1 MPLVPKHI
9 QDLKP
14 YQPGKSIE
22 ELKRELGLNKIV
34 KLASNENP
42 IGVSPLALKAMQ
54 NALDTINRYPS
65 PDAYELRKALAER
78 YDVKIE
84 NVFTGNGSEGIIATI
99 MRTFLLD
106 DEEAITSHGSFVTFD
121 VQAQS
126 RGIKLIRT
134 PLKNYRIDL
143 EAMLEHINEKTK
155 IIYLA
160 NPNNPT
166 GTIFTVSEFLKFIKQ
181 VPSNVLVIL
190 DEAYFEFA
198 HDEPTYP
205 NSMQYRLD
213 NVITLR
219 TFSKA
224 FGLAG
229 VRIGYGFAHENFI
242 SNLMKIKLT
251 FEPSTLAQVAAV
263 AAMEDVDF
271 LEQTLHINRIGKQ
284 YLYDLFE
291 ELGIQYLKS
300 YTNFVTIVLDSEKRV
315 NDLFNKLL
323 KEGVIVRP
331 LKSFGLPNC
340 IRVSIGLPEEN
351 EFFAQKLKKVL

>member
-1 MPLVPKHI
+1 MG
-9 QDLKP
+9 LK
-14 YQPGKSIE
+14 
-22 ELKRELGLNKIV
+22 KIV

-42 IGVSPLALKAMQ
+42 IGVSPKALQAMQ
-54 NALDTINRYPS
+54 MALQSINRYPS
-65 PDAYELRKALAER
+65 PDAYELRQALAQR
-78 YDVKIE
+78 YDVKID

-134 PLKNYRIDL
+134 PLKDYRIDL
-143 EAMLEHINEKTK
+143 EAIAEQITPKTK

-166 GTIFTVSEFLKFIKQ
+166 GTIFTVSEFLKFIKN
-181 VPSNVLVIL
+181 VPPRVLVIL

-198 HDEPTYP
+198 HDDPVYP
-205 NSMQYRLD
+205 DSMQYRLD

-229 VRIGYGFAHENFI
+229 VRIGYGFAHEHFI
-242 SNLMKIKLT
+242 ANLMKIKLT

-263 AAMEDVDF
+263 AAMEDADF
-271 LEQTLHINRIGKQ
+271 LEQTLHFNRIGKQ
-284 YLYDLFE
+284 FFYNLFD
-291 ELGIQYLKS
+291 ELGIPYLKS
-300 YTNFVTIVLDSEKRV
+300 HANFVTIILDSEQRV
-315 NDLFNKLL
+315 NKLFNRLL

-331 LKSFGLPNC
+331 LKSFGLPHC

>member
-9 QDLKP
+9 QQLKP

-22 ELKRELGLNKIV
+22 ELKRELGLKKIV

-42 IGVSPLALKAMQ
+42 IGVSPKALQAMQ
-54 NALDTINRYPS
+54 KALQSINRYPS
-65 PDAYELRKALAER
+65 PDAYELRQALAQR
-78 YDVKIE
+78 YDVKID

-134 PLKNYRIDL
+134 PLKDYRIDL
-143 EAMLEHINEKTK
+143 EAIAEQITPKTK

-166 GTIFTVSEFLKFIKQ
+166 GTIFTVSEFLKFIKN
-181 VPSNVLVIL
+181 VPPRVLVIL

-198 HDEPTYP
+198 HDDPVYP
-205 NSMQYRLD
+205 DSMQYRLD

-229 VRIGYGFAHENFI
+229 VRIGYGFAHEHFI
-242 SNLMKIKLT
+242 ANLMKIKLT

-263 AAMEDVDF
+263 AAMEDADF
-271 LEQTLHINRIGKQ
+271 LEQTLHFNRIGKQ
-284 YLYDLFE
+284 FFYNLFD
-291 ELGIQYLKS
+291 ELGIPYLKS
-300 YTNFVTIVLDSEKRV
+300 HANFVTIILDSEQRV
-315 NDLFNKLL
+315 NKLFNRLL

-331 LKSFGLPNC
+331 LKSFGLPHC

>member
-9 QDLKP
+9 QELQP

-42 IGVSPLALKAMQ
+42 LGVSPMALKAMRE
-54 NALDTINRYPS
+54 ALETVNRYPS
-65 PDAYELRKALAER
+65 PDAFDLRKALAER
-78 YDVKIE
+78 YDVKID

-134 PLKNYRIDL
+134 PLNNYRIDL
-143 EAMLEHINEKTK
+143 EAIARHITPKTK

-166 GTIFTVSEFLKFIKQ
+166 GTIFTVSEFLKFIKK
-181 VPSNVLVIL
+181 VPPRVLVIL

-198 HDEPTYP
+198 HDDPVYP
-205 NSMQYRLD
+205 DSMQYRLD

-242 SNLMKIKLT
+242 ANLMKIKLT
-251 FEPSTLAQVAAV
+251 FEPSTLAQAAAA
-263 AAMEDVDF
+263 AAMEDADF
-271 LEQTLHINRIGKQ
+271 LEQTLHNNRLGKK
-284 YLYDLFE
+284 YFYDLFE
-291 ELGIQYLKS
+291 KLGIQYLKS
-300 YTNFVTIVLDSEKRV
+300 HANFVTIVLDSEKQV
-315 NDLFNKLL
+315 NSLFNKLL
-323 KEGVIVRP
+323 REGVIVRP

-340 IRVSIGLPEEN
+340 IRVSIGLQEEN

>member
-9 QDLKP
+9 QELKP
-14 YQPGKSIE
+14 YQPGKSID
-22 ELKRELGLNKIV
+22 ELKRELGLKKIV

-42 IGVSPLALKAMQ
+42 IGVSPFALQAMHE
-54 NALDTINRYPS
+54 ALMTVNRYPN
-65 PDAYELRKALAER
+65 PDSYDLRKALAER

-84 NVFTGNGSEGIIATI
+84 NVFTGNGSEGIIAAI

-106 DEEAITSHGSFVTFD
+106 DEEAITSQGSFVTFD

-126 RGIKLIRT
+126 RGIKLINA
-134 PLKNYRIDL
+134 PLKDYRLDL
-143 EAMLEHINEKTK
+143 EAIAERITPKTK

-166 GTIFTVSEFLKFIKQ
+166 GNIFTVSEFLKFIKQ
-181 VPSNVLVIL
+181 VPPRVLVIL

-198 HDEPTYP
+198 HDDPVYP
-205 NSMQYRLD
+205 DSMQYRLD

-229 VRIGYGFAHENFI
+229 VRIGYGFAHEALI
-242 SNLMKIKLT
+242 GNLMKIKLT
-251 FEPSTLAQVAAV
+251 FEPSTLAQAAAL

-271 LEQTLHINRIGKQ
+271 LEKSLHNNRVGKKF
-284 YLYDLFE
+284 LYEVFE
-291 ELGIQYLKS
+291 NLGVPYIKS
-300 YTNFVTIVLDSEKRV
+300 HTNFVTIILENEKKAS
-315 NDLFNKLL
+315 NLFQKLL

-351 EFFAQKLKKVL
+351 EFFAEKLKKVL

>member
-1 MPLVPKHI
+1 MPLVPEHI
-9 QDLKP
+9 KKLKP

-22 ELKRELGLNKIV
+22 ELQRELGLKRIV

-42 IGVSPLALKAMQ
+42 IGVSPLALKAMEE
-54 NALDTINRYPS
+54 ALSTVNRYSS
-65 PDAYELRKALAER
+65 PDIYELRKALAER

-84 NVFTGNGSEGIIATI
+84 NVFAGNGSEGIISII

-126 RGIKLIRT
+126 RGIKLIHT

-143 EAMLEHINEKTK
+143 DAIAEKITPKTK
-155 IIYLA
+155 LIYLA

-181 VPSNVLVIL
+181 VPPRVLVIL

-198 HDEPTYP
+198 HDEPAFP
-205 NSMQYRLD
+205 DSMQYRLD

-229 VRIGYGFAHENFI
+229 VRIGYGFAHQDLI
-242 SNLMKIKLT
+242 ANLMKIKLT
-251 FEPSTLAQVAAV
+251 FEPNALAQAAAV
-263 AAMEDVDF
+263 AAIRDEDF
-271 LEQTLHINRIGKQ
+271 LEKTLHNNRVGKKYFYQIFDKLGLQ
-284 YLYDLFE
+284 Y
-291 ELGIQYLKS
+291 IKS
-300 YTNFVTIVLDSEKRV
+300 FTNFVTLVFESEERV
-315 NDLFNKLL
+315 NTLYDKLL
-323 KEGVIVRP
+323 REGVIVRP

-340 IRVSIGLPEEN
+340 LRVSIGLPEEN
-351 EFFAQKLKKVL
+351 EFFAKKLEKVL